1 MGTTPDKST
10 APPAPAKPAN
20 AKAPDIA
27 TASVPDTLAALHVN
41 PDTGLTHAEVDTGR
55 KEHGYNEVARKKGHP
70 ILKFLGKF
78 WGISAW
84 MLELIMVLSA
94 VLGNYADLGVVG
106 ALLVIN
112 AVLGFVQE
120 QRAAGVVETLRKRLQ
135 VSARVRRDSSWQ
147 VIPARELVP
156 GDIVRVRPGDIIP
169 ADVKLLT
176 GALSVDQSALT
187 GESKDAD
194 KAPGEVLSSG
204 SVVRRGEGNGV
215 VILTGAKTYFGRTTE
230 LVQEARPKLHIEA
243 VVTKIVRWLFVI
255 VGALLGIVV
264 VLSLIRGVSLTEMV
278 PLMLVLLMSA
288 VPVALPVMF
297 TVSMAVGSK
306 ELAKRGVLVTRLS
319 AAEDAATMD
328 VLCVDKTGT
337 ITMNKL
343 TVTGVTPLEKATEA
357 DVLFAGALASQESN
371 QDPID
376 LAFLA
381 AAKEHHVFDGLPAVT
396 PISFAPFDAKSRRTE
411 AVVEQ
416 NGQRLH
422 VMKGAVRTIAEAC
435 GLQPPAIEALDA
447 RVSAAAAKG
456 YRTLAVAR
464 GPEKSAPVL
473 VGLVS
478 LYDPPRPDAKQLIA
492 TLHDLGVPVKMLTG
506 DALPVA
512 LEIGQGVGLPNI
524 KRMVD
529 LKTASAQADNKTV
542 DLFAGADGLAEVF
555 PEDKYTVVKHLQ
567 AAGHVT
573 GMTGDGVNDA
583 PALRQAEVGIAV
595 STATDVAKGAASV
608 VLTEAGLTNIVALV
622 EQGRTIYQ
630 RILTWVINKISRTI
644 LKAAFVAIAFVVT
657 GKFVVSAFA
666 MLLLVFMTDFA
677 KISLATDNVRP
688 SKNPETWNIGGFIT
702 VSVVLGIA
710 MVAETLFLLWIGWTR
725 FGLAT
730 NDNGLYTFS
739 FLLLLYFAVFSVV
752 SARERSWFW
761 STLPSKT
768 FMAALAADAIVGTI
782 LTFVGLK
789 GLMPVPWWQTLA
801 IFGYA
806 MVSCLVLNDAVKVAM
821 IKWRVPNAVAVK
833 AVDASP
839 QIAKAE
845 PKAEAKIEPQPGA
858 KAETKPEAKAAPAAE
873 AKAEPPPEAKAAPQP
888 DAKAAPAAEAKAEPA
903 PKAKAAP
910 QSDAKAAP
918 AAEGKAEPA
927 PEAKAAPQPD
937 AKAAPPAEA
946 KAGPEL
952 DDNTDVA
959 KLMNTTLGDVL
970 LAGVLKDPEGAG
982 RIIAEAIT
990 HAETPIAAAKTPEGK
1005 VEPKSDT
1012 AAETKDETKAKAPAN
1027 LTSKSGK

>member
-1 MGTTPDKST
+1 MFTMGTTPNRSV
-10 APPAPAKPAN
+10 AGPAPSKPAN
-20 AKAPDIA
+20 AKPPDLA
-27 TASVPDTLAALHVN
+27 SASVADTLATLKVN
-41 PDTGLTHAEVDTGR
+41 PETGLTRADVDPRR
-55 KEHGYNEVARKKGHP
+55 KEHGYNEVAEQKGHP
-70 ILKFLGKF
+70 VLKFLQKF

-94 VLGNYADLGVVG
+94 VLRKFSDLVVVG

-112 AVLGFVQE
+112 AVLSFMQE
-120 QRAAGVVETLRKRLQ
+120 QRAAGVVEALRRRLQ
-135 VSARVRRDSSWQ
+135 VNARVRRESSWQ

-176 GALSVDQSALT
+176 GALTVDQSALT

-255 VGALLGIVV
+255 VGALLGMVI
-264 VLSLIRGVSLTEMV
+264 VLSLIRGVSLMEMV

-337 ITMNKL
+337 ITMNQL
-343 TVTGVTPLEKATEA
+343 AVTGVIPLEHASES
-357 DVLFAGALASQESN
+357 DVLFAGALASQEAN

-376 LAFLA
+376 HAFLT
-381 AAKEHHVFDGLPAVT
+381 AAKDRHVFDNLPKVT
-396 PISFAPFDAKSRRTE
+396 PVSFAPFDAKNRRTE

-416 NGQRLH
+416 NGQRLR

-435 GLQPPAIEALDA
+435 GFQLPAIEALEA

-464 GPEKSAPVL
+464 GPETGAPTL

-512 LEIGQGVGLPNI
+512 CEIGQGVGLPNI
-524 KRMVD
+524 RHMAE
-529 LKTASAQADNKTV
+529 LKAGNKTV
-542 DLFAGADGLAEVF
+542 DLFAGADGFAEVF
-555 PEDKYTVVKHLQ
+555 PEDKYTVVEHLQ

-608 VLTEAGLTNIVALV
+608 VLTQPGLTNIVALV

-630 RILTWVINKISRTI
+630 RILTWIINKISRTI

-666 MLLLVFMTDFA
+666 MLLLVFLTDFA
-677 KISLATDNVRP
+677 KIALATDHVRP
-688 SKNPETWNIGGFIT
+688 SKKPETWAIGGFIM

-710 MVAETLFLLWIGWTR
+710 MVAETLFFLWIVWTR
-725 FGLAT
+725 FDLAT
-730 NDNGLYTFS
+730 NNNALYTFS
-739 FLLLLYFAVFSVV
+739 FLLLLYLAVFSVV
-752 SARERSWFW
+752 SARERRWFW
-761 STLPSKT
+761 STMPSKT
-768 FMAALAADAIVGTI
+768 LMAALMADALAGTI
-782 LTFVGLK
+782 LTRGGLPGLK
-789 GLMPVPWWQTLA
+789 PLPWPQTLA
-801 IFGYA
+801 IFAYA
-806 MVSCLVLNDAVKVAM
+806 MVSCLVVNDAVKVAM
-821 IKWRVPNAVAVK
+821 IKWRVPAAVAVIS
-833 AVDASP
+833 SP
-839 QIAKAE
+839 
-845 PKAEAKIEPQPGA
+845 
-858 KAETKPEAKAAPAAE
+858 
-873 AKAEPPPEAKAAPQP
+873 
-888 DAKAAPAAEAKAEPA
+888 
-903 PKAKAAP
+903 
-910 QSDAKAAP
+910 
-918 AAEGKAEPA
+918 
-927 PEAKAAPQPD
+927 
-937 AKAAPPAEA
+937 
-946 KAGPEL
+946 
-952 DDNTDVA
+952 
-959 KLMNTTLGDVL
+959 
-970 LAGVLKDPEGAG
+970 
-982 RIIAEAIT
+982 
-990 HAETPIAAAKTPEGK
+990 
-1005 VEPKSDT
+1005 
-1012 AAETKDETKAKAPAN
+1012 
-1027 LTSKSGK
+1027 

>member
-1 MGTTPDKST
+1 MS
-10 APPAPAKPAN
+10 N
-20 AKAPDIA
+20 
-27 TASVPDTLAALHVN
+27 S
-41 PDTGLTHAEVDTGR
+41 DTGLTQAEVDARR
-55 KEHGYNEVARKKGHP
+55 KEHGYNEVAKTKGHP
-70 ILKFLGKF
+70 VIEFLRKF

-94 VLGNYADLGVVG
+94 VLGKYSDLVVVG

-112 AVLGFVQE
+112 AVLGFMQE
-120 QRAAGVVETLRKRLQ
+120 RRAAGVVETLRRQLQ
-135 VSARVRRDSSWQ
+135 VNARVLRDSAWQ

-156 GDIVRVRPGDIIP
+156 GDIVRARPGDIIP

-176 GALSVDQSALT
+176 GTLGVDQSALT

-204 SVVRRGEGNGV
+204 SIVRRGEGNGV
-215 VILTGAKTYFGRTTE
+215 VMLTGAKTYFGRTTQ

-243 VVTKIVRWLFVI
+243 VVAKVVRWLFVI
-255 VGALLGIVV
+255 VGALLGVV
-264 VLSLIRGVSLTEMV
+264 IVLSLIPREPLVEMI

-337 ITMNKL
+337 ITMNQL
-343 TVTGVTPLEKATEA
+343 AVTSIIPLEQATEA

-376 LAFLA
+376 LAFLS
-381 AAKEHHVFDGLPAVT
+381 AAKERHLFDNQPHAT
-396 PISFAPFDAKSRRTE
+396 PVSFAPFDAKNRRTE

-416 NGQRLH
+416 NGQRLR
-422 VMKGAVRTIAEAC
+422 VMKGAVRTVAEAC
-435 GLQPPAIEALDA
+435 RLTPPAIDALEA
-447 RVSAAAAKG
+447 RISASAAKG

-464 GPEKSAPVL
+464 GLEAGTPTL

-512 LEIGQGVGLPNI
+512 SEIARGVGLPNI
-524 KRMVD
+524 RRVADLKAAGAQAGNEAVD
-529 LKTASAQADNKTV
+529 L
-542 DLFAGADGLAEVF
+542 LAGADGFAEVY
-555 PEDKYTVVKHLQ
+555 PEDKYIVVQHLQ

-595 STATDVAKGAASV
+595 SSATDVAKGAASV
-608 VLTEAGLTNIVALV
+608 VLTEPGLTNIVALV

-630 RILTWVINKISRTI
+630 RILTWIINKISRTI
-644 LKAAFVAIAFVVT
+644 LKAGFVAIAFMVT

-677 KISLATDNVRP
+677 KIALATDHVRS
-688 SKNPETWNIGGFIT
+688 SKKPETWNIGGFIT
-702 VSVVLGIA
+702 VSVVLGVA
-710 MVAETLFLLWIGWTR
+710 MVAEALFLLWISWAR

-730 NDNGLYTFS
+730 NNNTLYSFS

-752 SARERSWFW
+752 SARERHWFW
-761 STLPSKT
+761 ATLPSNT
-768 FMAALAADAIVGTI
+768 LIVALASDALVGTV
-782 LTFVGLK
+782 LTLVGIP
-789 GLMPVPWWQTLA
+789 GLTALPWWQTLT
-801 IFGYA
+801 IFLYA
-806 MVSCLVLNDAVKVAM
+806 MVSCLVINDTLKVAM
-821 IKWRVPNAVAVK
+821 IKWRVPNAVAK
-833 AVDASP
+833 S
-839 QIAKAE
+839 
-845 PKAEAKIEPQPGA
+845 
-858 KAETKPEAKAAPAAE
+858 
-873 AKAEPPPEAKAAPQP
+873 
-888 DAKAAPAAEAKAEPA
+888 
-903 PKAKAAP
+903 
-910 QSDAKAAP
+910 QS
-918 AAEGKAEPA
+918 
-927 PEAKAAPQPD
+927 
-937 AKAAPPAEA
+937 
-946 KAGPEL
+946 
-952 DDNTDVA
+952 T
-959 KLMNTTLGDVL
+959 
-970 LAGVLKDPEGAG
+970 
-982 RIIAEAIT
+982 
-990 HAETPIAAAKTPEGK
+990 
-1005 VEPKSDT
+1005 
-1012 AAETKDETKAKAPAN
+1012 
-1027 LTSKSGK
+1027 